1 MLSATRVFSADI
13 ADTDA
18 PVVIGTNYP
27 TGIQPVE
34 GFIDEAAIFSVA
46 LEEEDINTI
55 MIEGPGSGSRYTRRR
70 TFRQIGVDLGR
81 DKSQ

>member
-1 MLSATRVFSADI
+1 M
-13 ADTDA
+13 
-18 PVVIGTNYP
+18 VIGTNYP

-55 MIEGPGSGSRYTRRR
+55 MTEGLEET
-70 TFRQIGVDLGR
+70 LGILAVEPSDKLALTWGR
-81 DKSQ
+81 VKSQ